1 MRLRLKTKLVI
12 AITAMVVALVSIL
25 SGLYIAQLLRQ
36 RMREAQDSAEFVA
49 HQIYH
54 GTREALDQT
63 LTNPALDPS
72 DPEALHRAIEHT
84 LQTDPGLTSL
94 LQSIVGYSP
103 IIYDASISDPSG
115 RALLHTDPSLL
126 DTQLRPRTAFAD
138 VVGASAWDQIH
149 VVYGDPRVYE
159 VSLPLN
165 QNGEP
170 FGSIHVGL
178 STVFLK
184 NELAPQINRTMIFA
198 VFSILVS
205 VAIAGLLSSIA
216 LRPLEAIGRR
226 LDLLTAG
233 EMEAPAEM
241 PRRRRTDEYG
251 VVSTKIDRLGRQM
264 KDVKEVFSA
273 MKENLDQLMAN
284 LQDGLMLFTND
295 SRVVLVSASAEQ
307 FVGRPRAE
315 ILGRPVDEVFSYES
329 VLGRAVRDA
338 FRGHHGI
345 EQHEITTDG
354 GRRISLALD
363 FIEERGEG
371 IGALLTMRDAESV
384 QRLENEIELSRR
396 LAAIGRLT
404 SGVAHEVKN
413 PINSIV
419 IHLEVLKEK
428 LQEMD
433 PGARRHMDVIS
444 SEIQRLDRVVQTLV
458 DFTRPVELRLIEADL
473 RRVVEDV
480 AMLAGPEAGRQGVA
494 IDRMLPAEPLV
505 VRIDPDLVKQAVL
518 NVVLNGIQAMP
529 QGGTLTLSASRKE
542 GVISLGVQDQGA
554 GIPPEVRDK
563 IFNLYFTTKKK
574 GSGIGLAM
582 TYRVLQLHN
591 GAVEFESRN
600 GYGTTFWLRLPANEN
615 PQQLASQT
623 AGDASVQEAASQ

>member
-1 MRLRLKTKLVI
+1 MHLRLKTKLVI
-12 AITAMVVALVSIL
+12 AITAMVVALVSVL

-36 RMREAQDSAEFVA
+36 RMTEARDSAEFVA

-54 GTREALDQT
+54 STRQALDRT
-63 LTNPALDPS
+63 LTDPELDPA
-72 DPEALHRAIEHT
+72 DPQALHRAIEHT
-84 LQTDPGLTSL
+84 LQTDPGLNSL

-115 RALLHTDPSLL
+115 RALLHTDSALL
-126 DTQLRPRTAFAD
+126 DTQLRPRTQFAD
-138 VVGASAWDQIH
+138 VLRASTWQQMN
-149 VVYGDPRVYE
+149 VVYGAPRVYE
-159 VSLPLN
+159 VNLPLN

-170 FGSIHVGL
+170 FGSIRVGL

-184 NELAPQINRTMIFA
+184 NELAPQVNRTMMFA
-198 VFSILVS
+198 LISILVS
-205 VAIAGLLSSIA
+205 FAIAALLSAFA

-226 LDLLTAG
+226 LDRLTAG
-233 EMEAPAEM
+233 EVESAPEPAQ
-241 PRRRRTDEYG
+241 RRTDEYG

-315 ILGRPVDEVFSYES
+315 ILGRPVDDVFSYES

-338 FRGHHGI
+338 FRGHHPI
-345 EQHEITTDG
+345 EQHEIATDG

-363 FIEERGEG
+363 FIEEGGER

-458 DFTRPVELRLIEADL
+458 DFTRPVELHLAEMDL
-473 RRVVEDV
+473 RRVIDDV
-480 AMLAGPEAGRQGVA
+480 ALLAGPEAERQDVS
-494 IDRMLPAEPLV
+494 ISRILPDEPLS

-529 QGGTLTLSASRKE
+529 KGGKLTIRASRQD
-542 GVISLGVQDQGA
+542 GIVSLGIQDQGA

-591 GAVEFESRN
+591 GSVDFESRN
-600 GYGTTFWLRLPANEN
+600 GDGATFWLRLPATEN
-615 PQQLASQT
+615 A
-623 AGDASVQEAASQ
+623 QEAPPRPAGTVAVQGAAT